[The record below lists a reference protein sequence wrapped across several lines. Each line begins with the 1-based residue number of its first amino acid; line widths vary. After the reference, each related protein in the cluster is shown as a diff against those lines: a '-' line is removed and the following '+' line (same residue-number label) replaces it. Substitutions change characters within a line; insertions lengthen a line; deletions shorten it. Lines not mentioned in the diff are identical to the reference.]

1 MTTSIDGLIKEGLVK
16 RQQPD
21 SRQAHS
27 LMVKA
32 ETRLAYARGRPV
44 EERTA
49 QFSFEDAYDVM
60 REAGTALIVLRGYK
74 PLSHD
79 AVIAF
84 LREKEG
90 LSHADAETFDR
101 FRRLRNKSLYEA
113 QRVSSATAEEAL
125 RFAEKLLGKL
135 KRRLRA

>member
-1 MTTSIDGLIKEGLVK
+1 MAQPVDELIHEGLVK

-21 SRQAHS
+21 SRQARS
-27 LMVKA
+27 LMAKA
-32 ETRLAYARGRPV
+32 ETRLAYAKGRPV

-60 REAGTALIVLRGYK
+60 REAGTALIVLRGFK

-84 LREKEG
+84 LREREG
-90 LSHADAETFDR
+90 LGQADAETFDR
-101 FRRLRNKSLYEA
+101 FRRLRNRSLYEA

-125 RFAEKLLGKL
+125 WFAERLLGML
-135 KRRLRA
+135 KQRMQA